1 MKIEHFAIN
10 VPEPQAMADWYVR
23 NLGMNIVKQMDDSPF
38 MTFLAD
44 NSGKVMIEI
53 YRNEMA
59 PVTNYMDQ
67 HPLVVHLAFVSED
80 PEKDKIR
87 LLEAGAKEISDDLLS
102 DGSHL
107 VMLKDPWGISVQL
120 CKRSSPMI

>member
-23 NLGMNIVKQMDDSPF
+23 NLGMNIVKQMHDAPF

-44 NSGKVMIEI
+44 NSGKVMLEI
-53 YRNEMA
+53 YRNDKA
-59 PVTNYMDQ
+59 PVPNYTDQ

-80 PEKDKIR
+80 PGKDKIR
-87 LLEAGAKEISDDLLS
+87 LLEAGAKEVSDDILS